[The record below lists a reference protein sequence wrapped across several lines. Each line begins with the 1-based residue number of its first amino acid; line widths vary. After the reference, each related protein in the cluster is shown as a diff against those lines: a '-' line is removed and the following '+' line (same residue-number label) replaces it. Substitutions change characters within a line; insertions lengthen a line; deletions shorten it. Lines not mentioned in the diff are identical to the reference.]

1 MKTCA
6 KTMQFS
12 NFQDTG
18 KKNFERTRMPNCTM
32 GQKFTFFFSKIQ
44 NLLKSTIWERPLAL
58 VMKDFLF

>member
-1 MKTCA
+1 
-6 KTMQFS
+6 MQFS

-18 KKNFERTRMPNCTM
+18 KKTLK
-32 GQKFTFFFSKIQ
+32 GQGCQIVQWDKSLLFRFLKIQ